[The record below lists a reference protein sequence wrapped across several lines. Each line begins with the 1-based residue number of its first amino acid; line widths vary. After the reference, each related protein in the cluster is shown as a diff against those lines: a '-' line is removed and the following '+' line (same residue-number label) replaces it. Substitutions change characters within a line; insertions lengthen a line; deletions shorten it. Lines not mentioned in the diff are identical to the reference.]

1 MMKNIEYLS
10 YITYALIISG
20 YIVTFLFPS
29 ASIAGYSCV
38 SVGLFIYL
46 VLNLV
51 PLTHVPQ
58 LSGKIFIPF
67 IPIIIVLG
75 ISVWVLSLNIKLYNN
90 IKNNKV
96 TNDYNTFNTINFILL
111 LLQLVLLAKK
121 DIQFSKSLVAFIA
134 SFQIISVFIMQMN
147 LEYFTTDG

>member
-1 MMKNIEYLS
+1 MKNIEYLS
-10 YITYALIISG
+10 YFTYALIISG

-58 LSGKIFIPF
+58 LSGKMFVPF

-75 ISVWVLSLNIKLYNN
+75 ISVWVLSINIKFYNN
-90 IKNNKV
+90 IKNKKV
-96 TNDYNTFNTINFILL
+96 TNDYSTFNSINFILL
-111 LLQLVLLAKK
+111 LLQLVFLAKK
-121 DIQFSKSLVAFIA
+121 DIPFSNILIGFIA
-134 SFQIISVFIMQMN
+134 SFQIICVFIMQMN
-147 LEYFTTDG
+147 LQYFTTDG